1 MKKADKLKRV
11 ELAVAVGMFAFY
23 AWNLNALRQ
32 GYLTLPLAG
41 KLGVA
46 TLDIAYC
53 LLMVYGFLKG
63 VEECL

>member
-1 MKKADKLKRV
+1 MKRTDKLKRV
-11 ELAVAVGMFAFY
+11 ELAVSVGMFAFY
-23 AWNLNALRQ
+23 VWNLNALRQ

-46 TLDIAYC
+46 ALGLAYC

-63 VEECL
+63 VE